1 MKEQP
6 KTSPRGAI
14 DQTEIIRLST
24 EGQRQIADAIVRPPA
39 PTKALKKAAKRHRE
53 LFDEAG

>member
-1 MKEQP
+1 VKEQP

-14 DQTEIIRLST
+14 VQTDIIRLST

-39 PTKALKKAAKRHRE
+39 PTKALTKAAKRHRE
-53 LFDEAG
+53 LFGEAG

>member
-53 LFDEAG
+53 LFGEAG